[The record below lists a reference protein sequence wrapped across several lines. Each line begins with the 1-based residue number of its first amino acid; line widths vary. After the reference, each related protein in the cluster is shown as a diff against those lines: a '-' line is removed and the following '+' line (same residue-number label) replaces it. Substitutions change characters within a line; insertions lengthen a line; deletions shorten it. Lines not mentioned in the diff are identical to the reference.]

1 MNESKLILAQF
12 GGGWLTPE
20 TGTVS
25 TLISKFNLNQ
35 LTFGIKND
43 VNKNNMAGFLDLKN

>member
-1 MNESKLILAQF
+1 MNGSKLILAQF

-43 VNKNNMAGFLDLKN
+43 AKAKTIWSRFF